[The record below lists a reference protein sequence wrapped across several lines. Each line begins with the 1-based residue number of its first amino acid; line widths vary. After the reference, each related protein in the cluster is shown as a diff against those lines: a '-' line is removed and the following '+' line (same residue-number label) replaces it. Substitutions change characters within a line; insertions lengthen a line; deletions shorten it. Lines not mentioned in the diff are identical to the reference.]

1 MTSRTTAA
9 PSVGHLDPAA
19 TLLGEVLVGRFDFH
33 TAKIESVAIPAT
45 LDRRIGADL
54 AAAVMSNGIGETI
67 ELRRAEF
74 EEATLQRAR
83 EFGTAI
89 PMPGNTPLVL
99 ELTVVQKRKEF
110 DHEHIRST
118 RPRRSYMTGSVS
130 G

>member
-1 MTSRTTAA
+1 
-9 PSVGHLDPAA
+9 
-19 TLLGEVLVGRFDFH
+19 
-33 TAKIESVAIPAT
+33 
-45 LDRRIGADL
+45 
-54 AAAVMSNGIGETI
+54 MSNGIGETI